1 MESFMEDNFEIYK
14 LSIKQALSI
23 CEKYE
28 GNGYLFDKGEL
39 QEYFQDDLLR
49 MGYLLAT
56 MDGVLCYREKKILCG
71 TFDIIENEELLRKY
85 YWEDV
90 CLKNN
95 FLTKIPKSILYVLSE
110 ERKIMKKSMNIFL
123 KDTRILYKALKQ
135 FGYGVISSNTIQFPY
150 QMMAF
155 EDMLRNI
162 LNLILNAEDMDIY
175 FDEVEIDKTESNF
188 NKVMLNRGNYTDK
201 SQNFYARANMRDE
214 NAYYNPYSGDKSFA
228 GYYDLKGSSKNG
240 SVNINFSIKR
250 DYSMSGSVKEMYE
263 DKAPESLRNNPD
275 YQGYIERNS
284 GNSANA
290 GNAENF
296 ENARNAGS
304 FGNARNMEPSDN
316 IKALLDDID
325 SMIGLDGVKK
335 EIHSLVNILQ
345 VQKIRKERGL
355 KYPVMSNHLV
365 FIGNPGTGK
374 TTVARKIGQIYKC
387 LGLLEKGDL
396 TETDRS
402 GLVAGYMG
410 QTAEKVQEVVEKAMG
425 GILFIDEA
433 YALTSY
439 ENNGGDFG
447 QEAVDTLLKL
457 MEDNRDRLIVIVAG
471 YPEPMEKFLDSN
483 PGLRSRF
490 NKYIQFED
498 YSVSQL
504 VDIFIEMCTS
514 QDFIIGEGV
523 KEELALKIGV
533 MVANAGENFA
543 NAREIRNYFENVVA
557 KQAERLMKKSYDEI
571 NGDALLTIEK
581 EDL

>member
-1 MESFMEDNFEIYK
+1 MEDNFEIYK
-14 LSIKQALSI
+14 LSIRQALSI

-56 MDGVLCYREKKILCG
+56 MDGVLCYREKKILCS

-188 NKVMLNRGNYTDK
+188 NKVMLSRGDYTDK

-214 NAYYNPYSGDKSFA
+214 NAYYNPYSGDKSFT
-228 GYYDLKGSSKNG
+228 GYYDLKGSSKSE

-263 DKAPESLRNNPD
+263 NKVPESSRNNPD
-275 YQGYIERNS
+275 YHRYVDG
-284 GNSANA
+284 
-290 GNAENF
+290 
-296 ENARNAGS
+296 
-304 FGNARNMEPSDN
+304 NMEPSAN

>member
-1 MESFMEDNFEIYK
+1 MEDNFEIYK
-14 LSIKQALSI
+14 LSIRQALSI

-56 MDGVLCYREKKILCG
+56 MDGVLCYREKKILCS

-188 NKVMLNRGNYTDK
+188 NKVMLSRGDYADK

-214 NAYYNPYSGDKSFA
+214 NAYYNPYSGDKSFT
-228 GYYDLKGSSKNG
+228 GYYDLKGSSKRE

-263 DKAPESLRNNPD
+263 NKVPESLRNNPD
-275 YQGYIERNS
+275 YHRYVDG
-284 GNSANA
+284 
-290 GNAENF
+290 
-296 ENARNAGS
+296 
-304 FGNARNMEPSDN
+304 NMEPSAN

-523 KEELALKIGV
+523 KEELALKVGV

>member
-1 MESFMEDNFEIYK
+1 MEDNFEIYK
-14 LSIKQALSI
+14 LSIRQALYI

-56 MDGVLCYREKKILCG
+56 MDGVLCYREKKILCS

-188 NKVMLNRGNYTDK
+188 NKVMLSRGDYTDK

-214 NAYYNPYSGDKSFA
+214 NAYYNPYSGDKSFT
-228 GYYDLKGSSKNG
+228 GYYDLKGSSKSE
-240 SVNINFSIKR
+240 SVNIKFSIKR

-263 DKAPESLRNNPD
+263 NKVPESLRNNPD
-275 YQGYIERNS
+275 YHRYVDG
-284 GNSANA
+284 
-290 GNAENF
+290 
-296 ENARNAGS
+296 
-304 FGNARNMEPSDN
+304 NMEPSAN

-571 NGDALLTIEK
+571 MVMHCLQLKRKIYNEVYV
-581 EDL
+581 

>member
-1 MESFMEDNFEIYK
+1 MEDNFEIYK
-14 LSIKQALSI
+14 LSIRQALYI

-56 MDGVLCYREKKILCG
+56 MDGVLCYREKKILCS

-188 NKVMLNRGNYTDK
+188 NKVMLSRGDYTDK

-214 NAYYNPYSGDKSFA
+214 NAYYNPYSGDKSFT
-228 GYYDLKGSSKNG
+228 GYYDLKGSSKSE

-250 DYSMSGSVKEMYE
+250 DYSMSGSVKERYE
-263 DKAPESLRNNPD
+263 NKVPESLRNNPD
-275 YQGYIERNS
+275 YHRYVDG
-284 GNSANA
+284 
-290 GNAENF
+290 
-296 ENARNAGS
+296 
-304 FGNARNMEPSDN
+304 NMEPSAN

-433 YALTSY
+433 YALTNY

>member
-1 MESFMEDNFEIYK
+1 MEDNFEIYK
-14 LSIKQALSI
+14 LSIRQALSI

-56 MDGVLCYREKKILCG
+56 MDGVLCYREKKILCS

-188 NKVMLNRGNYTDK
+188 NKVMLSRGDYTDK

-214 NAYYNPYSGDKSFA
+214 NAYYNPYSGDKSFI
-228 GYYDLKGSSKNG
+228 GYYDLKGSSKSE

-263 DKAPESLRNNPD
+263 NKVPESLRNNPD
-275 YQGYIERNS
+275 YHRYVDG
-284 GNSANA
+284 
-290 GNAENF
+290 
-296 ENARNAGS
+296 
-304 FGNARNMEPSDN
+304 NMEPSAN

-523 KEELALKIGV
+523 KEELALKVGV

>member
-1 MESFMEDNFEIYK
+1 MEDNFEIYK
-14 LSIKQALSI
+14 LSIRQALSI

-56 MDGVLCYREKKILCG
+56 MDGVLCYREKKILCS

-188 NKVMLNRGNYTDK
+188 NKVMLSRGDYTDK

-214 NAYYNPYSGDKSFA
+214 NAYYNPYSGDKSFT
-228 GYYDLKGSSKNG
+228 GYYDLKGSSKRE

-263 DKAPESLRNNPD
+263 NKVPESSRNNPD
-275 YQGYIERNS
+275 YHRYVDG
-284 GNSANA
+284 
-290 GNAENF
+290 
-296 ENARNAGS
+296 
-304 FGNARNMEPSDN
+304 NMEPSAN

-514 QDFIIGEGV
+514 QDFIIGEDV

>member
-1 MESFMEDNFEIYK
+1 MEDNFEIYK
-14 LSIKQALSI
+14 LSIRQALYI

-56 MDGVLCYREKKILCG
+56 MDGVLCYREKKILCS

-188 NKVMLNRGNYTDK
+188 NKVMLSRGDYTDK

-214 NAYYNPYSGDKSFA
+214 NAYYNPYSGDKSFT
-228 GYYDLKGSSKNG
+228 GYYDLKGSSKSE
-240 SVNINFSIKR
+240 SVNIKFSIKR

-263 DKAPESLRNNPD
+263 NKVPESSRNNPD
-275 YQGYIERNS
+275 YHRYVDG
-284 GNSANA
+284 
-290 GNAENF
+290 
-296 ENARNAGS
+296 
-304 FGNARNMEPSDN
+304 NMEPSAN

>member
-1 MESFMEDNFEIYK
+1 MEDNFEIYK
-14 LSIKQALSI
+14 LSIRQALSI

-56 MDGVLCYREKKILCG
+56 MDGVLCYREKKILCS

-188 NKVMLNRGNYTDK
+188 NKVMLSRGDYTDK

-214 NAYYNPYSGDKSFA
+214 NAYYNPYSGDKSFT
-228 GYYDLKGSSKNG
+228 GYYDLKGSSKSE

-263 DKAPESLRNNPD
+263 NKVPETLRNNPD
-275 YQGYIERNS
+275 YHRYVD
-284 GNSANA
+284 A
-290 GNAENF
+290 
-296 ENARNAGS
+296 
-304 FGNARNMEPSDN
+304 NMEPSAN

-355 KYPVMSNHLV
+355 KYPIMSNHLV

-410 QTAEKVQEVVEKAMG
+410 QTAEKVHEVVEKAMG

>member
-1 MESFMEDNFEIYK
+1 MEDNFEIYK
-14 LSIKQALSI
+14 LSIRQALSI

-49 MGYLLAT
+49 TGYLLAT
-56 MDGVLCYREKKILCG
+56 MDGVLCYREKKILCS

-188 NKVMLNRGNYTDK
+188 NKVMLSRGDYTDK

-214 NAYYNPYSGDKSFA
+214 NAYYNPYSGDKSFT
-228 GYYDLKGSSKNG
+228 GYYDLKGSSKSE

-263 DKAPESLRNNPD
+263 NKVPESLRNNPD
-275 YQGYIERNS
+275 YHRYVD
-284 GNSANA
+284 A
-290 GNAENF
+290 
-296 ENARNAGS
+296 
-304 FGNARNMEPSDN
+304 NMEPSAN

-355 KYPVMSNHLV
+355 KYPIMSNHLV

>member
-1 MESFMEDNFEIYK
+1 MEDNFEIYK
-14 LSIKQALSI
+14 LSIRQALYI

-56 MDGVLCYREKKILCG
+56 MDGVLCYREKKILCS

-188 NKVMLNRGNYTDK
+188 NKVMLSRGDYTDK

-214 NAYYNPYSGDKSFA
+214 NAYYNPYSGDKSFT
-228 GYYDLKGSSKNG
+228 GYYDLKGSSKSE

-263 DKAPESLRNNPD
+263 NKVPESLRNNPD
-275 YQGYIERNS
+275 YHRYVDG
-284 GNSANA
+284 
-290 GNAENF
+290 
-296 ENARNAGS
+296 
-304 FGNARNMEPSDN
+304 NMEPSAN

-345 VQKIRKERGL
+345 VQKIRKERDL

>member
-1 MESFMEDNFEIYK
+1 MEDNFEIYK
-14 LSIKQALSI
+14 LSIRQALSI

-56 MDGVLCYREKKILCG
+56 MDGVLCYREKKILCS

-188 NKVMLNRGNYTDK
+188 NKVMLSRGDYTDK

-214 NAYYNPYSGDKSFA
+214 NAYYNPYSGDKSFT
-228 GYYDLKGSSKNG
+228 GYYDLKGSSKSE

-263 DKAPESLRNNPD
+263 NKVPESLRNNPD
-275 YQGYIERNS
+275 YHRYVDG
-284 GNSANA
+284 
-290 GNAENF
+290 
-296 ENARNAGS
+296 
-304 FGNARNMEPSDN
+304 NMEPSAN

-498 YSVSQL
+498 YSVSHL

>member
-1 MESFMEDNFEIYK
+1 MEDNFEIYK
-14 LSIKQALSI
+14 LSIRQALSI

-56 MDGVLCYREKKILCG
+56 MDGVLCYREKKILCS

-188 NKVMLNRGNYTDK
+188 NKVMLSRGDYTDK

-214 NAYYNPYSGDKSFA
+214 NAYYNPYSGDKSFT
-228 GYYDLKGSSKNG
+228 GYYDLKGSSKSE

-263 DKAPESLRNNPD
+263 NKVPASSRNNPD
-275 YQGYIERNS
+275 YHRYVDG
-284 GNSANA
+284 
-290 GNAENF
+290 
-296 ENARNAGS
+296 
-304 FGNARNMEPSDN
+304 NMEPSAN

>member
-1 MESFMEDNFEIYK
+1 MEDNFEIYK
-14 LSIKQALSI
+14 LSIRQALSI

-56 MDGVLCYREKKILCG
+56 MDGVLCYREKKILCS

-188 NKVMLNRGNYTDK
+188 NKVMLSRGDYTDK

-214 NAYYNPYSGDKSFA
+214 NAYYNPYSGDKSFT
-228 GYYDLKGSSKNG
+228 GYYDLKGSSKSE

-263 DKAPESLRNNPD
+263 NKVPESLRNNPD
-275 YQGYIERNS
+275 YHRYVDG
-284 GNSANA
+284 
-290 GNAENF
+290 
-296 ENARNAGS
+296 
-304 FGNARNMEPSDN
+304 NMEPSAN

-523 KEELALKIGV
+523 KEELALKVGV

>member
-1 MESFMEDNFEIYK
+1 MEDNFEIYK
-14 LSIKQALSI
+14 LSIRQALSI

-56 MDGVLCYREKKILCG
+56 MDGVLCYREKKILCS
-71 TFDIIENEELLRKY
+71 TFDIIENEALLRKY

-188 NKVMLNRGNYTDK
+188 NKVMLSRGDYTDK

-214 NAYYNPYSGDKSFA
+214 NAYYNPYSGDKSFN
-228 GYYDLKGSSKNG
+228 GYYDLKGSSKSE

-263 DKAPESLRNNPD
+263 NKVPESLRNNPD
-275 YQGYIERNS
+275 YHRYVDG
-284 GNSANA
+284 
-290 GNAENF
+290 
-296 ENARNAGS
+296 
-304 FGNARNMEPSDN
+304 NMEPSAN

>member
-1 MESFMEDNFEIYK
+1 MEDNFEIYK
-14 LSIKQALSI
+14 LSIRQALSI

-56 MDGVLCYREKKILCG
+56 MDGVLCYREKKILCS

-188 NKVMLNRGNYTDK
+188 NKVMLSRGDYTDK

-214 NAYYNPYSGDKSFA
+214 NAYYNPYSGDKSFT
-228 GYYDLKGSSKNG
+228 GYYDLKGSSKSE

-263 DKAPESLRNNPD
+263 NKVPESLRNNPD
-275 YQGYIERNS
+275 YHIYVDG
-284 GNSANA
+284 
-290 GNAENF
+290 
-296 ENARNAGS
+296 
-304 FGNARNMEPSDN
+304 NMEPSAN

-514 QDFIIGEGV
+514 QDFIIGEDV

>member
-1 MESFMEDNFEIYK
+1 MEDNFEIYK
-14 LSIKQALSI
+14 LSIRQALYI
-23 CEKYE
+23 CGKYE

-56 MDGVLCYREKKILCG
+56 MDGVLCYREKKILCS

-188 NKVMLNRGNYTDK
+188 NKVMLSRGDYTDK

-214 NAYYNPYSGDKSFA
+214 NAYYNPYSGDKSFT
-228 GYYDLKGSSKNG
+228 GYYDLKGSSKSE

-263 DKAPESLRNNPD
+263 NKVPELLRNNPD
-275 YQGYIERNS
+275 YHRYVDG
-284 GNSANA
+284 
-290 GNAENF
+290 
-296 ENARNAGS
+296 
-304 FGNARNMEPSDN
+304 NMEPSAN

>member
-1 MESFMEDNFEIYK
+1 MEDNFEIYK
-14 LSIKQALSI
+14 LSIRQALSI

-56 MDGVLCYREKKILCG
+56 MDGVLCYREKKILCS
-71 TFDIIENEELLRKY
+71 TFDIIENEEILRKY

-188 NKVMLNRGNYTDK
+188 NKVMLSRGDYTDK

-214 NAYYNPYSGDKSFA
+214 NAYYNPYSGDKSFT
-228 GYYDLKGSSKNG
+228 GYYDLKGSSKSE

-263 DKAPESLRNNPD
+263 NKVPESLRNNPD
-275 YQGYIERNS
+275 YHRYVDG
-284 GNSANA
+284 
-290 GNAENF
+290 
-296 ENARNAGS
+296 
-304 FGNARNMEPSDN
+304 NMEPSAN

-523 KEELALKIGV
+523 KEELALKVGV

>member
-1 MESFMEDNFEIYK
+1 MEDNFEIYK
-14 LSIKQALSI
+14 LSIRQALSI

-56 MDGVLCYREKKILCG
+56 MDGVLCYREKKILCS
-71 TFDIIENEELLRKY
+71 TFDIIENEEILRKY

-188 NKVMLNRGNYTDK
+188 NKVMLSRGDYTDK

-214 NAYYNPYSGDKSFA
+214 NAYYNPYSGDKSFT
-228 GYYDLKGSSKNG
+228 GYYDLKGSSKSE

-263 DKAPESLRNNPD
+263 NKVPESLRNNPD
-275 YQGYIERNS
+275 YHRYVDG
-284 GNSANA
+284 
-290 GNAENF
+290 
-296 ENARNAGS
+296 
-304 FGNARNMEPSDN
+304 NMEPSTN

-523 KEELALKIGV
+523 KEELALKVGV

>member
-1 MESFMEDNFEIYK
+1 MEDNFEIYK
-14 LSIKQALSI
+14 LSIRQALSI

-49 MGYLLAT
+49 TGYLLAT
-56 MDGVLCYREKKILCG
+56 MDGVLCYREKKILCS

-188 NKVMLNRGNYTDK
+188 NKVMLSRGDYTDK

-214 NAYYNPYSGDKSFA
+214 NAYYNPYSGDKSFT
-228 GYYDLKGSSKNG
+228 GYYDLKGSSKSE

-263 DKAPESLRNNPD
+263 NKVPETLRNNPD
-275 YQGYIERNS
+275 YHRYVD
-284 GNSANA
+284 A
-290 GNAENF
+290 
-296 ENARNAGS
+296 
-304 FGNARNMEPSDN
+304 NMEPSAN
-316 IKALLDDID
+316 IKTLLDDID

-374 TTVARKIGQIYKC
+374 TTVARKIGQIYKY

>member
-1 MESFMEDNFEIYK
+1 MEDNFEIYK
-14 LSIKQALSI
+14 LSIRQALSI

-56 MDGVLCYREKKILCG
+56 MDGVLCYREKKILCS

-188 NKVMLNRGNYTDK
+188 NKVMLSRGDYTDK

-214 NAYYNPYSGDKSFA
+214 NAYYNPYSGDKSFT
-228 GYYDLKGSSKNG
+228 GYYDLKGSSKSE

-263 DKAPESLRNNPD
+263 NKVHESLRNNPD
-275 YQGYIERNS
+275 YHRCVDG
-284 GNSANA
+284 
-290 GNAENF
+290 
-296 ENARNAGS
+296 
-304 FGNARNMEPSDN
+304 NMEPSAN

-523 KEELALKIGV
+523 KEELALKVGV

>member
-1 MESFMEDNFEIYK
+1 MEDNFEIYK
-14 LSIKQALSI
+14 LSIRQALSI

-56 MDGVLCYREKKILCG
+56 MDGVLCYREKKILCS

-150 QMMAF
+150 QMMAL

-188 NKVMLNRGNYTDK
+188 NKVMLSRGDYTDK

-214 NAYYNPYSGDKSFA
+214 NAYYNPYSGDKSFT
-228 GYYDLKGSSKNG
+228 GYYDLKGSSKSE
-240 SVNINFSIKR
+240 SVNIKFSIKR

-263 DKAPESLRNNPD
+263 NKVPESLRNNPD
-275 YQGYIERNS
+275 YHRYVDG
-284 GNSANA
+284 
-290 GNAENF
+290 
-296 ENARNAGS
+296 
-304 FGNARNMEPSDN
+304 NMEPSAN

-387 LGLLEKGDL
+387 LGLLEKDDL

-543 NAREIRNYFENVVA
+543 NAREMRNYFENVVA

>member
-1 MESFMEDNFEIYK
+1 MEDNFEIYK
-14 LSIKQALSI
+14 LSIRQALSI

-56 MDGVLCYREKKILCG
+56 MDGVLCYREKKILCS

-188 NKVMLNRGNYTDK
+188 NKVMLSRGDYTDK

-214 NAYYNPYSGDKSFA
+214 NAYYNPYSGDKSFT
-228 GYYDLKGSSKNG
+228 GYYDLKGSSKSE

-263 DKAPESLRNNPD
+263 NKVPETLRNNPD
-275 YQGYIERNS
+275 YHRYVD
-284 GNSANA
+284 A
-290 GNAENF
+290 
-296 ENARNAGS
+296 
-304 FGNARNMEPSDN
+304 NMEPSAN

-355 KYPVMSNHLV
+355 KYPIMSNHLV

>member
-14 LSIKQALSI
+14 LSIRQALSI

-56 MDGVLCYREKKILCG
+56 MDGVLCYREKKILCS

-188 NKVMLNRGNYTDK
+188 NKVMLSRGDYTDK

-214 NAYYNPYSGDKSFA
+214 NAYYNPYSGDKSFT
-228 GYYDLKGSSKNG
+228 GYYDLKGSSKSE

-263 DKAPESLRNNPD
+263 NKVHESLRNNPD
-275 YQGYIERNS
+275 YHRCVDG
-284 GNSANA
+284 
-290 GNAENF
+290 
-296 ENARNAGS
+296 
-304 FGNARNMEPSDN
+304 NMEPSAN

-523 KEELALKIGV
+523 KEELALKVGV

>member
-1 MESFMEDNFEIYK
+1 MEDNFEIYK
-14 LSIKQALSI
+14 LSIRQALSI

-56 MDGVLCYREKKILCG
+56 MDGVLCYREKKILCS

-188 NKVMLNRGNYTDK
+188 NKVMLSRGYYTDK

-214 NAYYNPYSGDKSFA
+214 NAYYNPYSGDKSFT
-228 GYYDLKGSSKNG
+228 GYYDLKGSSKSE

-263 DKAPESLRNNPD
+263 NKVPETLRNNPD
-275 YQGYIERNS
+275 YHRYVD
-284 GNSANA
+284 A
-290 GNAENF
+290 
-296 ENARNAGS
+296 
-304 FGNARNMEPSDN
+304 NMEPSAN

-355 KYPVMSNHLV
+355 KYPIMSNHLV

>member
-1 MESFMEDNFEIYK
+1 MEDNFEIYK
-14 LSIKQALSI
+14 LSIRQALSI

-56 MDGVLCYREKKILCG
+56 MDGVLCYREKKILCS

-188 NKVMLNRGNYTDK
+188 NKVMLSRGDYADK

-214 NAYYNPYSGDKSFA
+214 NAYYNPYSGDKSFT
-228 GYYDLKGSSKNG
+228 GYYDLKGSSKRE

-263 DKAPESLRNNPD
+263 NKVPESSRNNPD
-275 YQGYIERNS
+275 YHRYVDG
-284 GNSANA
+284 
-290 GNAENF
+290 
-296 ENARNAGS
+296 
-304 FGNARNMEPSDN
+304 NMEPSAN

>member
-1 MESFMEDNFEIYK
+1 MEDNFEIYK
-14 LSIKQALSI
+14 LSIRQALYI

-56 MDGVLCYREKKILCG
+56 MDGVLCYREKKILCS

-188 NKVMLNRGNYTDK
+188 NKVMLNRGDYTDK

-214 NAYYNPYSGDKSFA
+214 NAYYNPYSGDKSFT
-228 GYYDLKGSSKNG
+228 GYYDLKGSSKSE

-263 DKAPESLRNNPD
+263 NKVPESLRNNPD
-275 YQGYIERNS
+275 YHRYVDG
-284 GNSANA
+284 
-290 GNAENF
+290 
-296 ENARNAGS
+296 
-304 FGNARNMEPSDN
+304 NMEPSAN

>member
-1 MESFMEDNFEIYK
+1 MEDNFEIYK
-14 LSIKQALSI
+14 LSIRQALSI

-56 MDGVLCYREKKILCG
+56 MDGVLCYREKKILCS

-188 NKVMLNRGNYTDK
+188 NKVMLSRGDYTDK

-214 NAYYNPYSGDKSFA
+214 NAYYNPYSGDKSFT
-228 GYYDLKGSSKNG
+228 GYYDLKGSSKSE

-263 DKAPESLRNNPD
+263 NKVPETLRNNPD
-275 YQGYIERNS
+275 YHRYVD
-284 GNSANA
+284 A
-290 GNAENF
+290 
-296 ENARNAGS
+296 
-304 FGNARNMEPSDN
+304 NMEPSAN
-316 IKALLDDID
+316 IKTLLDDID

>member
-1 MESFMEDNFEIYK
+1 MEDNFEIYK
-14 LSIKQALSI
+14 LSIRQALSI

-56 MDGVLCYREKKILCG
+56 MDGVLCYREKKILCS

-188 NKVMLNRGNYTDK
+188 NKVMLSRGDYTDK

-214 NAYYNPYSGDKSFA
+214 NAYYNPYSGDKSFT
-228 GYYDLKGSSKNG
+228 GYYDLKGSSKRE

-263 DKAPESLRNNPD
+263 NKVPESSRNNPD
-275 YQGYIERNS
+275 YHRYVDG
-284 GNSANA
+284 
-290 GNAENF
+290 
-296 ENARNAGS
+296 
-304 FGNARNMEPSDN
+304 NMEPSAN

-439 ENNGGDFG
+439 ENNSGDFG

-514 QDFIIGEGV
+514 QDFIIGEDV

>member
-1 MESFMEDNFEIYK
+1 MEDNFEIYK
-14 LSIKQALSI
+14 LSIRQALSI

-56 MDGVLCYREKKILCG
+56 MDGVLCYREKKILCS

-188 NKVMLNRGNYTDK
+188 NKVMLSRGDYTDK

-214 NAYYNPYSGDKSFA
+214 NAYYNPYSGDKSFT
-228 GYYDLKGSSKNG
+228 GYYDLKGSSKSE

-263 DKAPESLRNNPD
+263 NKVPESLRNNPD
-275 YQGYIERNS
+275 YHRYVDG
-284 GNSANA
+284 
-290 GNAENF
+290 
-296 ENARNAGS
+296 
-304 FGNARNMEPSDN
+304 NMEPSAN

-523 KEELALKIGV
+523 KEEIALKVGV

>member
-14 LSIKQALSI
+14 LSIRQALYI

-56 MDGVLCYREKKILCG
+56 MDGVLCYREKKILCS

-188 NKVMLNRGNYTDK
+188 NKVMLSRGDYTDK

-214 NAYYNPYSGDKSFA
+214 NAYYNPYSGDKSFT
-228 GYYDLKGSSKNG
+228 GYYDLKGSSKSE
-240 SVNINFSIKR
+240 SVNIKFSIKR

-263 DKAPESLRNNPD
+263 NKVPESSRNNPD
-275 YQGYIERNS
+275 YHRYVDG
-284 GNSANA
+284 
-290 GNAENF
+290 
-296 ENARNAGS
+296 
-304 FGNARNMEPSDN
+304 NMEPSAN

>member
-1 MESFMEDNFEIYK
+1 MEDNFEIYK
-14 LSIKQALSI
+14 LSIRQALYI

-56 MDGVLCYREKKILCG
+56 MDGVLCYREKKILCS

-188 NKVMLNRGNYTDK
+188 NKVMLSRGDYTDK

-214 NAYYNPYSGDKSFA
+214 NAYYNPYSGDKSFT
-228 GYYDLKGSSKNG
+228 GYYDLKGSSKSE
-240 SVNINFSIKR
+240 SVNIKFSIKR

-263 DKAPESLRNNPD
+263 NKVPESLRNNPD
-275 YQGYIERNS
+275 YHRYVDG
-284 GNSANA
+284 
-290 GNAENF
+290 
-296 ENARNAGS
+296 
-304 FGNARNMEPSDN
+304 NMEPSAN

-523 KEELALKIGV
+523 KEELVLKIGV

>member
-1 MESFMEDNFEIYK
+1 MEDNFEIYK
-14 LSIKQALSI
+14 LSIRQALYI

-56 MDGVLCYREKKILCG
+56 MDGVLCYREKKILCS

-188 NKVMLNRGNYTDK
+188 NKVMLSRGDYTDK

-214 NAYYNPYSGDKSFA
+214 NAYYNPYSGDKSFT
-228 GYYDLKGSSKNG
+228 GYYDLKGSSKSE
-240 SVNINFSIKR
+240 SVNIKFSIKR

-263 DKAPESLRNNPD
+263 NKVPESLRNNPD
-275 YQGYIERNS
+275 YHRYVDG
-284 GNSANA
+284 
-290 GNAENF
+290 
-296 ENARNAGS
+296 
-304 FGNARNMEPSDN
+304 NMEPSAN

>member
-1 MESFMEDNFEIYK
+1 MEDNFEIYK
-14 LSIKQALSI
+14 LSIRQALSI

-56 MDGVLCYREKKILCG
+56 MDGVLCYREKKILCS

-188 NKVMLNRGNYTDK
+188 NKVMLSRGDYTDK

-214 NAYYNPYSGDKSFA
+214 NSYYNPYSGDKSFT
-228 GYYDLKGSSKNG
+228 GYYDLKGSSKSE

-263 DKAPESLRNNPD
+263 NKVPESLRNNPD
-275 YQGYIERNS
+275 YHRYV
-284 GNSANA
+284 NA
-290 GNAENF
+290 
-296 ENARNAGS
+296 
-304 FGNARNMEPSDN
+304 NMEPSAN

>member
-1 MESFMEDNFEIYK
+1 MEDNFEIYK
-14 LSIKQALSI
+14 LSIRQALYI

-56 MDGVLCYREKKILCG
+56 MDGVLCYREKKILCS

-188 NKVMLNRGNYTDK
+188 NKVMLSRGDYTDK
-201 SQNFYARANMRDE
+201 SQNFYARSNMRDE
-214 NAYYNPYSGDKSFA
+214 NAYYNPYSGDKSFI
-228 GYYDLKGSSKNG
+228 GYYDLKGSSKSE
-240 SVNINFSIKR
+240 SVNIKFSIKR

-263 DKAPESLRNNPD
+263 NKVPESLRNNPD
-275 YQGYIERNS
+275 YHRYVDG
-284 GNSANA
+284 
-290 GNAENF
+290 
-296 ENARNAGS
+296 
-304 FGNARNMEPSDN
+304 NMEPSAN

>member
-1 MESFMEDNFEIYK
+1 MEDNFEIYK
-14 LSIKQALSI
+14 LSIRQALYI

-56 MDGVLCYREKKILCG
+56 MDGVLCYREKKILCS

-188 NKVMLNRGNYTDK
+188 NKVMLSRGDYTDK

-214 NAYYNPYSGDKSFA
+214 NAYYNPYSGDKSFT
-228 GYYDLKGSSKNG
+228 GYYDLKGSSKSE
-240 SVNINFSIKR
+240 SVNIKFSIKR

-263 DKAPESLRNNPD
+263 NKVPESSRNNPD
-275 YQGYIERNS
+275 YHRYVDG
-284 GNSANA
+284 
-290 GNAENF
+290 
-296 ENARNAGS
+296 
-304 FGNARNMEPSDN
+304 NMEPSAN

-471 YPEPMEKFLDSN
+471 YPETMEKFLDSN

>member
-1 MESFMEDNFEIYK
+1 MEDNFEIYK
-14 LSIKQALSI
+14 LSIRQALSI

-56 MDGVLCYREKKILCG
+56 MDGVLCYREKKILCS

-95 FLTKIPKSILYVLSE
+95 FLTKIPKSMLYVLSE

-188 NKVMLNRGNYTDK
+188 NKVMLSRGDYIDK

-214 NAYYNPYSGDKSFA
+214 NAYYNPYSGDKSFT
-228 GYYDLKGSSKNG
+228 GYYDLKGSSKSE

-263 DKAPESLRNNPD
+263 NKVPESLRNNPD
-275 YQGYIERNS
+275 YHRYVDG
-284 GNSANA
+284 
-290 GNAENF
+290 
-296 ENARNAGS
+296 
-304 FGNARNMEPSDN
+304 NMEPSAN

>member
-1 MESFMEDNFEIYK
+1 MEDNFEIYK
-14 LSIKQALSI
+14 LSIRQALYI

-56 MDGVLCYREKKILCG
+56 MDGVLCYREKKILCS

-188 NKVMLNRGNYTDK
+188 NKVMLSRGDYTDK

-214 NAYYNPYSGDKSFA
+214 NAYYNPYSGDKSFT
-228 GYYDLKGSSKNG
+228 GYYDLKGSSKSE

-263 DKAPESLRNNPD
+263 NKVPESLRNNPD
-275 YQGYIERNS
+275 YHRYVDG
-284 GNSANA
+284 
-290 GNAENF
+290 
-296 ENARNAGS
+296 
-304 FGNARNMEPSDN
+304 NMEPSAN

-523 KEELALKIGV
+523 KEELALKVGV

>member
-1 MESFMEDNFEIYK
+1 MEDNFEIYK
-14 LSIKQALSI
+14 LSIRQALSI

-56 MDGVLCYREKKILCG
+56 MDGVLCYREKKILCS

-188 NKVMLNRGNYTDK
+188 NKVMLSRGDYTDK

-214 NAYYNPYSGDKSFA
+214 NAYYNPYSGDKSFT
-228 GYYDLKGSSKNG
+228 GYYDLKGSSKSE
-240 SVNINFSIKR
+240 SVNIKFSIKR

-263 DKAPESLRNNPD
+263 NKVPESLRNNPD
-275 YQGYIERNS
+275 YHRYVDG
-284 GNSANA
+284 
-290 GNAENF
+290 
-296 ENARNAGS
+296 
-304 FGNARNMEPSDN
+304 NMEPSAN

>member
-1 MESFMEDNFEIYK
+1 MEDNFEIYK
-14 LSIKQALSI
+14 LSIRQALYI

-56 MDGVLCYREKKILCG
+56 MDGVLCYREKKILCS

-188 NKVMLNRGNYTDK
+188 NKVMLSRGDYTDK

-214 NAYYNPYSGDKSFA
+214 NAYYNPYSGDKSFT
-228 GYYDLKGSSKNG
+228 GYYDLKGSSKSE

-263 DKAPESLRNNPD
+263 NKVPELLRNNPD
-275 YQGYIERNS
+275 YHRYVDG
-284 GNSANA
+284 
-290 GNAENF
+290 
-296 ENARNAGS
+296 
-304 FGNARNMEPSDN
+304 NMEPSAN
-316 IKALLDDID
+316 IKALFDDID

-439 ENNGGDFG
+439 ENNVGDFG